1 MRLTITILTLI
12 LFSAFGQAQGI
23 GALKN
28 AFGGGDD
35 SSGGDTLAMQAAL
48 ILGMSKSTKF
58 LLESS
63 VMINEAIG
71 STDNA
76 KELKNLASQ
85 KPSETDKNLQRKF
98 ELITETRE
106 RLAKFSADG
115 KTLDEAGKKRFEQ
128 ALGPYARGTVLMLAV
143 VATSIE
149 FVQAATKE
157 ITNIKNPMQIMKIK
171 KQFEIGIKSGKQV
184 PAFFKAMDES
194 TKMVWG
200 FAKANDIPTKN
211 FTAQLKEGGAS
222 IPAG

>member
-106 RLAKFSADG
+106 RLAEFAADG

-211 FTAQLKEGGAS
+211 FTAELKKGGAS
-222 IPAG
+222 IPTG

>member
-1 MRLTITILTLI
+1 MRLTITILTLMF
-12 LFSAFGQAQGI
+12 FSAFGHAQGI

-106 RLAKFSADG
+106 RLADFSADG
-115 KTLDEAGKKRFEQ
+115 KTLDEQ
-128 ALGPYARGTVLMLAV
+128 
-143 VATSIE
+143 
-149 FVQAATKE
+149 
-157 ITNIKNPMQIMKIK
+157 KI
-171 KQFEIGIKSGKQV
+171 
-184 PAFFKAMDES
+184 
-194 TKMVWG
+194 
-200 FAKANDIPTKN
+200 
-211 FTAQLKEGGAS
+211 
-222 IPAG
+222 